1 MHVISSKTL
10 TILFLYSNIC
20 LSFLWRYMHL
30 EREGFFLIARIKQ
43 VGDRILERIMIK
55 KNIDVFNGAQGRIL
69 YVLWKRD
76 GIPIKEL
83 SKQTGLAMSSLTTML
98 NRMETAGLIHRQH
111 GDKDRREVLIFLTE
125 TSRTLKLDFEFL
137 MYEIN
142 SIYYRD
148 FDI

>member
-1 MHVISSKTL
+1 M
-10 TILFLYSNIC
+10 
-20 LSFLWRYMHL
+20 

-43 VGDRILERIMIK
+43 VGDRTLERIMVK
-55 KNIDVFNGAQGRIL
+55 KNIDIFNGAQGRLL

-98 NRMETAGLIHRQH
+98 NHMETTGLIHRRH
-111 GDKDRREVLIFLTE
+111 GDKDRRKFLIFLTE
-125 TSRTLKLDFEFL
+125 TSRALKLDFELL

-142 SIYYRD
+142 SIYYKD
-148 FDI
+148 FDMWEIMVFESYLRRILENMEDTL

>member
-1 MHVISSKTL
+1 M
-10 TILFLYSNIC
+10 Y
-20 LSFLWRYMHL
+20 L

-43 VGDRILERIMIK
+43 IGDRTLERIMIK
-55 KNIDVFNGAQGRIL
+55 KNIDIFNGAQGRIL

-98 NRMETAGLIHRQH
+98 NRMEATGLIHRQH
-111 GDKDRREVLIFLTE
+111 GDKDRRKVLIFLTE
-125 TSRTLKLDFEFL
+125 TSRALKLDFELL

-142 SIYYRD
+142 SIYYKN
-148 FDI
+148 FDMWEIMLFESYLRRILENMEDTL

>member
-1 MHVISSKTL
+1 M
-10 TILFLYSNIC
+10 
-20 LSFLWRYMHL
+20 

-43 VGDRILERIMIK
+43 VGDRTLERIITK
-55 KNIDVFNGAQGRIL
+55 KNIDIFNGAQGRIL

-98 NRMETAGLIHRQH
+98 NRMEAAGLIYRQH

-125 TSRTLKLDFEFL
+125 TSRALELDFEFL

-142 SIYYRD
+142 SIYYKN
-148 FDI
+148 FDMWDIMVFESYLRRILENMEDTL

>member
-1 MHVISSKTL
+1 M
-10 TILFLYSNIC
+10 
-20 LSFLWRYMHL
+20 
-30 EREGFFLIARIKQ
+30 EQEGSFLIARIKQ
-43 VGDRILERIMIK
+43 LGDRVFERTILK
-55 KNIDVFNGAQGRIL
+55 KNIEIINGAQGRIL

-98 NRMETAGLIHRQH
+98 NRMEATGLIHRQH

-125 TSRTLKLDFEFL
+125 TSRALELDYKCL

-142 SIYYRD
+142 STYYRD
-148 FDI
+148 FGVWEIMVFESYLRRILENVEDAL